1 MLNSCARN
9 ILVLLI
15 SSLSIPYVLKSVM
28 FRRAGVCRERVKP
41 CLMKTFVFWNGH
53 EPVQGQYYFSDRYD
67 LIHFVKLVKQ
77 AGL

>member
-28 FRRAGVCRERVKP
+28 FRRAGVCREGETMP
-41 CLMKTFVFWNGH
+41 D
-53 EPVQGQYYFSDRYD
+53 ED
-67 LIHFVKLVKQ
+67 LRLLERPR
-77 AGL
+77 AGAGTILLL

>member
-1 MLNSCARN
+1 
-9 ILVLLI
+9 
-15 SSLSIPYVLKSVM
+15 M